1 MRMLPA
7 TAIACSLLF
16 AMPAFAQSNWLP
28 SGATDG
34 PGGVTGAART
44 RDVGFSG
51 PAVSQNAGALPPT
64 GTSSSSM
71 LKQDMKIDETG
82 APMYRGQAYSGPAY
96 GGQAVMS
103 DRPGYG
109 GNGAYII
116 DEYGNRYDSR
126 GNLVGRGP
134 APRRR

>member
-7 TAIACSLLF
+7 TAIAFSLLF
-16 AMPAFAQSNWLP
+16 AMPAFAQSSWMP
-28 SGATDG
+28 PGPTDG

-51 PAVSQNAGALPPT
+51 PAVSQNAGPMPAT

-71 LKQDMKIDETG
+71 LKQGIKVDETG
-82 APMYRGQAYSGPAY
+82 VPMYRS
-96 GGQAVMS
+96 QAVMS
-103 DRPGYG
+103 DQPSYAGRR
-109 GNGAYII
+109 GAYII

-126 GNLVGRGP
+126 GKLIGRGP
-134 APRRR
+134 VPPL

>member
-7 TAIACSLLF
+7 TATALSLLI
-16 AMPAFAQSNWLP
+16 AMPAFAQSNWIP
-28 SGATDG
+28 PASSDG

-51 PAVSQNAGALPPT
+51 PAASQNEGLPAT

-71 LKQDMKIDETG
+71 LKQEMKVDETG
-82 APMYRGQAYSGPAY
+82 VPMYRGQVY

-103 DRPGYG
+103 DQPTYAGRS
-109 GNGAYII
+109 GAYII

-126 GNLVGRGP
+126 GNLIGRGP
-134 APRRR
+134 APRR

>member
-1 MRMLPA
+1 MRTFPVLPA
-7 TAIACSLLF
+7 TAIACSLLL
-16 AMPAFAQSNWLP
+16 AIPAFAQSNWIP
-28 SGATDG
+28 PGPTDG

-51 PAVSQNAGALPPT
+51 PAVSQNAGALPAT

-71 LKQDMKIDETG
+71 LKQDMKVDDAG
-82 APMYRGQAYSGPAY
+82 VPMY
-96 GGQAVMS
+96 GGQAVTS
-103 DRPGYG
+103 DQPGYS

-126 GNLVGRGP
+126 GDLIGRGP